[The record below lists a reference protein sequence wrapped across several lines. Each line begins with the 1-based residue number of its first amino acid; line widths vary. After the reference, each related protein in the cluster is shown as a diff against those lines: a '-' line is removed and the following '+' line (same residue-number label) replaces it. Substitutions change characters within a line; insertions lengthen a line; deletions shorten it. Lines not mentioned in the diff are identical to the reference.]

1 MGLRIGKWG
10 HGYTVFDGKQRLT
23 GPYSCRDIAL
33 RALDRKETEARQA
46 KHARNRNCLTCGR
59 EFWSAGHGNR
69 MCDGCRGRH
78 SGLDARMV
86 GG

>member
-1 MGLRIGKWG
+1 MGLHVDRWG
-10 HGYTVFDGKQRLT
+10 EGYAVFDGKQRLT
-23 GPYSCRDIAL
+23 GAYSNRDIAL
-33 RALDRKETEARQA
+33 RAMDRKEDEARHAQQ
-46 KHARNRNCLTCGR
+46 ARNRNCLTCGG
-59 EFWSAGHGNR
+59 EFWSTGHGNR